1 MRITIHLDTFDCAD
15 PAVYAILWLDSD
27 ALKWS
32 REGHAAIDIPV
43 WGRLEQ
49 MNSGTRVVAPDNNR
63 AACVLDGLDVVAA
76 NGPFEGE
83 SGRALWYR
91 HAHHAPIAGKW
102 HVQCVD
108 DSNSS
113 PENSVF
119 ADDEV

>member
-15 PAVYAILWLDSD
+15 PAVYAILWLDRD

-32 REGHAAIDIPV
+32 REGHAGIAIPP
-43 WGRLEQ
+43 WGRLDHA
-49 MNSGTRVVAPDNNR
+49 STGTRIVASAENH
-63 AACVLDGLDVVAA
+63 ALCVLDGLDLATA
-76 NGPFEGE
+76 SGPFEGE

-91 HAHHAPIAGKW
+91 HAHHAPVAGKW

-108 DSNSS
+108 DTNL
-113 PENSVF
+113 PAENSVF